1 MVSARRVLLRVT
13 VATCLGGGL
22 GALPPPATAASTG
35 ASGPTVEPIVM
46 PDAQFEPL
54 RWDEVSGWG
63 DDDHGAAF
71 EAFRIS
77 CSASTA
83 RKKPARQDRAI
94 DAALARLC
102 REALA
107 LGPANAMEARA
118 FFETRFRPFRLARL
132 GEAEGFLTGYY
143 EPIVEGSRVPTQ
155 DFKVPMYRRP
165 QDMIVP
171 GRHRPGASRTLSN
184 RGPAWRR
191 AGKKLVPFY
200 DRAEIENG
208 ALDGKGLEICWLKD
222 PIDAFFI
229 QIQGSAR
236 IRLEDGA
243 LLRLNYAA
251 HNGHPYTPV
260 GAILIQD
267 GEIERADMSMDRIRQ
282 WMLANPD
289 KAKELRQKNRSFIFF
304 RVAELADHEQAVGAQ
319 GVPLTA
325 GRSIAVD
332 RRLHAYGTP
341 LWIDAELPLHDE
353 RSGDAFRRLM
363 IAQDTG
369 SAIVGPARGD
379 LYFGAGDEA
388 GRVAGRIKHPAR
400 FVMLMPRGIDPAG
413 LAGPVPL
420 PPRRPKP

>member
-1 MVSARRVLLRVT
+1 MVADRRVLLRLI
-13 VATCLGGGL
+13 VAALLGASV
-22 GALPPPATAASTG
+22 GALPLARAGAST
-35 ASGPTVEPIVM
+35 AEWPVI

-54 RWDEVSGWG
+54 RWAELAAWH
-63 DDDHGAAF
+63 DDDHAAAF
-71 EAFRIS
+71 DAFRS
-77 CSASTA
+77 GCAVART
-83 RKKPARQDRAI
+83 RKKPIREGRPMDV
-94 DAALARLC
+94 ALAGVC

-107 LGPANAMEARA
+107 LGPANTAEARE
-118 FFETRFRPFRLARL
+118 FFETRFRPFRVARL
-132 GEAEGFLTGYY
+132 GEAWGFLTGYY
-143 EPIVEGSRVPTQ
+143 EPIVEGSRFPTQ

-165 QDMIVP
+165 PDMIVA
-171 GRHRPGASRTLSN
+171 GRHRPGASRILPN
-184 RGPAWRR
+184 RGPVWRR
-191 AGKKLVPFY
+191 ADKKLVPYF

-251 HNGHPYTPV
+251 HNGQPYTPV

-267 GEIERADMSMDRIRQ
+267 GEVDRAEMSMDRIRQ
-282 WMLANPD
+282 WMQANPD
-289 KAKELRQKNRSFIFF
+289 RAKDLRQKNRSFIFF
-304 RVAELADHEQAVGAQ
+304 RVAELADHEEAVGAQ

-341 LWIDAELPLHDE
+341 FWIDAELPLREE
-353 RSGDAFRRLM
+353 RASDPFRRLM

-379 LYFGAGDEA
+379 LYFGAGEEA

-400 FVMLMPRGIDPAG
+400 FVMLVPRGIDFSG
-413 LAGPVPL
+413 IGGPVPF
-420 PPRRPKP
+420 PPQRPKP

>member
-1 MVSARRVLLRVT
+1 MASDRRVLLRVI
-13 VATCLGGGL
+13 VAALLGAGL
-22 GALPPPATAASTG
+22 GALPPPAASASTG
-35 ASGPTVEPIVM
+35 AAASTVEAAAI

-54 RWDEVSGWG
+54 RWNELPGWNN
-63 DDDHGAAF
+63 DDHAAAF
-71 EAFRIS
+71 DTFRTG
-77 CSASTA
+77 CNAAAA
-83 RKKPARQDRAI
+83 RKKPAREGRPMDV
-94 DAALARLC
+94 ALAGVC
-102 REALA
+102 REARA
-107 LGPANAMEARA
+107 LGPANAAEARE

-143 EPIVEGSRVPTQ
+143 EPVVEGSRVPTQ

-165 QDMIVP
+165 QDMIVA
-171 GRHRPGASRTLSN
+171 GRHRPGASRILPN
-184 RGPAWRR
+184 RGPVWRR
-191 AGKKLVPFY
+191 AGKKLVPYY
-200 DRAEIENG
+200 DRAEIESG

-236 IRLEDGA
+236 VRLEDGA
-243 LLRLNYAA
+243 RLRLNYAA

-267 GEIERADMSMDRIRQ
+267 GEVERADMSMDRIRQ
-282 WMLANPD
+282 WMQSNPD

-304 RVAELADHEQAVGAQ
+304 RVAELADHEEAVGAQ

-325 GRSIAVD
+325 GRSLAVD

-341 LWIDAELPLHDE
+341 LWIDAELPL
-353 RSGDAFRRLM
+353 SDARGSDVFRRLM

-379 LYFGAGDEA
+379 LYLGAGDEA

-400 FVMLMPRGIDPAG
+400 VVMLVPRGVDPAQVPP
-413 LAGPVPL
+413 PVPF
-420 PPRRPKP
+420 PPRKPKP

>member
-1 MVSARRVLLRVT
+1 MDV
-13 VATCLGGGL
+13 
-22 GALPPPATAASTG
+22 
-35 ASGPTVEPIVM
+35 
-46 PDAQFEPL
+46 
-54 RWDEVSGWG
+54 
-63 DDDHGAAF
+63 
-71 EAFRIS
+71 
-77 CSASTA
+77 
-83 RKKPARQDRAI
+83 
-94 DAALARLC
+94 ALAGLC

-107 LGPANAMEARA
+107 LGPASAAEARA
-118 FFETRFRPFRLARL
+118 FFESRFRPFRLARL

-165 QDMIVP
+165 PDMIVA
-171 GRHRPGASRTLSN
+171 GRHRPGASRILPN
-184 RGPAWRR
+184 RGPVWRR
-191 AGKKLVPFY
+191 ADKKLVPYY

-251 HNGHPYTPV
+251 HNGQPYTPV
-260 GAILIQD
+260 GAILIQE
-267 GEIERADMSMDRIRQ
+267 GAIERADMSMNRIRQ

-304 RVAELADHEQAVGAQ
+304 RVAELADHEEAVGAQ

-341 LWIDAELPLHDE
+341 LWIDAELPVRDE
-353 RSGDAFRRLM
+353 GSRDAFRRLM

-379 LYFGAGDEA
+379 LYFGAGEEA

-400 FVMLMPRGIDPAG
+400 VVMLLPRGIDPAG

-420 PPRRPKP
+420 PPPRPRP

>member
-1 MVSARRVLLRVT
+1 MVADRRVLLRLIVT
-13 VATCLGGGL
+13 ALLGAAL
-22 GALPPPATAASTG
+22 GALPHAPAGAATAEW
-35 ASGPTVEPIVM
+35 PVI

-54 RWDEVSGWG
+54 RWSELAAWN
-63 DDDHGAAF
+63 DDNHAAAF
-71 EAFRIS
+71 DAFRS
-77 CSASTA
+77 GCAVA
-83 RKKPARQDRAI
+83 RTRKQPIREGRPMEV
-94 DAALARLC
+94 ALAGVC

-107 LGPANAMEARA
+107 LGPANTAEARE
-118 FFETRFRPFRLARL
+118 FFETRFRPFRVARL

-143 EPIVEGSRVPTQ
+143 EPIVEGSRLPTQ

-165 QDMIVP
+165 PDMIVA
-171 GRHRPGASRTLSN
+171 GRHRPGASRILPN
-184 RGPAWRR
+184 RGPVWRR
-191 AGKKLVPFY
+191 ADKRLVPYF

-251 HNGHPYTPV
+251 HNGQPYTPV

-267 GEIERADMSMDRIRQ
+267 GEVDRAEMSMDRIRQ
-282 WMLANPD
+282 WMQANPD

-304 RVAELADHEQAVGAQ
+304 RVAELGDHEEAVGAQ

-341 LWIDAELPLHDE
+341 LWIDAELPLREE
-353 RSGDAFRRLM
+353 RATNPFRRLM

-379 LYFGAGDEA
+379 LYFGAGQEA
-388 GRVAGRIKHPAR
+388 GHVAGRIKHPAR
-400 FVMLMPRGIDPAG
+400 FVMLVPRGIDLSG
-413 LAGPVPL
+413 IGRPVPF
-420 PPRRPKP
+420 PPQRPKP

>member
-1 MVSARRVLLRVT
+1 MVPGRGVLLPVI
-13 VATCLGGGL
+13 VATLGGLTFFPVASAAGS
-22 GALPPPATAASTG
+22 GTAA
-35 ASGPTVEPIVM
+35 APITI
-46 PDAQFEPL
+46 PDAQFEP
-54 RWDEVSGWG
+54 VGWSDLPG
-63 DDDHGAAF
+63 WQDDDHAAAF
-71 EAFRIS
+71 DAFRQS
-77 CSASTA
+77 CDPART
-83 RKKPARQDRAI
+83 RKKPVANARPI
-94 DAALARLC
+94 ELALAGLC
-102 REALA
+102 REARA
-107 LGPANAMEARA
+107 LGPATATAARD

-132 GEAEGFLTGYY
+132 GETEGFLTGYY
-143 EPIVEGSRVPTQ
+143 EPIVEGSRLPTQ

-165 QDMIVP
+165 PDMIVL
-171 GRHRPGASRTLSN
+171 GRHRPTASRILSN
-184 RGPAWRR
+184 RGPVWRR
-191 AGKKLVPFY
+191 ADKKLVPYY

-236 IRLEDGA
+236 IRLEDGT

-251 HNGHPYTPV
+251 HNGQPYTPV

-282 WMLANPD
+282 WMQADPER
-289 KAKELRQKNRSFIFF
+289 AKELRQKNRSFIFF
-304 RVAELADHEQAVGAQ
+304 RVAGLADHEEAIGAQ

-332 RRLHAYGTP
+332 RRLHVYGTP
-341 LWIDAELPLHDE
+341 LWVDAQLPLRDE
-353 RSGDAFRRLM
+353 RASDAFRRLM

-388 GRVAGRIKHPAR
+388 GQIAGRIKHPGR
-400 FVMLMPRGIDPAG
+400 FVMLVPRGIEIASV
-413 LAGPVPL
+413 AGPVPFP
-420 PPRRPKP
+420 PPRPRP